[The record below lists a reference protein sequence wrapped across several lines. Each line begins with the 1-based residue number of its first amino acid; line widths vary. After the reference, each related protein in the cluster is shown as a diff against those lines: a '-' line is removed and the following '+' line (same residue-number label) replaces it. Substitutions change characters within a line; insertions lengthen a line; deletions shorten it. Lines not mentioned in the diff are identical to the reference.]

1 MSREDFIRLA
11 GELFVIVM
19 AIVQSIIEV
28 SDMVH
33 QVKAVLLSGTAEK

>member
-28 SDMVH
+28 SSIVH
-33 QVKAVLLSGTAEK
+33 QVKAVLLIGAAEK